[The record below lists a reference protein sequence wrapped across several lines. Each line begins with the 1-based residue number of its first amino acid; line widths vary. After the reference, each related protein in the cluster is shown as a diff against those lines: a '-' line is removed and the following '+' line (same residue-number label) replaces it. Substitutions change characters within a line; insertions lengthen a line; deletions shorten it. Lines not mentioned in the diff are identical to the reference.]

1 MDAVLEL
8 ANSINIEI
16 PTRPDGELNEQVTRL
31 RRFRARLVAEKVE
44 THDDFQRCLALGFD
58 LFQGYFFF
66 RPEIIGEGNVSETGL
81 SVMRLL
87 AALEDANNGPKE
99 LERIITSD
107 AVLSYRL
114 LRSENR
120 REGKK

>member
-16 PTRPDGELNEQVTRL
+16 PNRPDGGRTEQVTRL

-87 AALEDANNGPKE
+87 AALEEDRKS
-99 LERIITSD
+99 T
-107 AVLSYRL
+107 RL
-114 LRSENR
+114 NSSH
-120 REGKK
+120 